1 MKIRSLAI
9 GVVIAVCVAFAAP
22 AKAQDRTA
30 VVARIKAALVS
41 KGVDLNGACGSFQIT
56 ERVAWELHN
65 EGFKFL
71 RKAGGNRAVPQ
82 PDGSC
87 LDGDHTSAPGYATD
101 YLISLNEGGV
111 GYDLLGDGGG
121 ANNPQWGGPESDS
134 EMVARNLKNF
144 GEPFNPGDGTVA
156 NPPTGPGAPPAGSPA
171 VDLQPLKDAI
181 SALTLQVADLQAKLQ
196 ALAAELDTA
205 DHETQEK
212 IEGLNQLVGAIQTR
226 KVPTGC
232 RVPFLGCRLE

>member
-9 GVVIAVCVAFAAP
+9 GVVIAACMAFAAP

-30 VVARIKAALVS
+30 IVSRIKAALVS
-41 KGVDLNGACGSFQIT
+41 KGVDLSGACGAFQIT

-71 RKAGGNRAVPQ
+71 KKSGGNRAVPQ

-87 LDGDHTSAPGYATD
+87 LDGDHTGAPGYATD
-101 YLISLNEGGV
+101 YLIAMNEGGV

-121 ANNPQWGGPESDS
+121 ANNPQWAGPESDS
-134 EMVARNLKNF
+134 EMVSRNLKNF
-144 GEPFNPGDGTVA
+144 GEPFNPGDGTSGGSTSTPA
-156 NPPTGPGAPPAGSPA
+156 TPPAPMPT
-171 VDLQPLKDAI
+171 VDVDAIKASI
-181 SALTLQVADLQAKLQ
+181 SALMLQVSDLRAQLA
-196 ALAAELDTA
+196 AMAAELDKA
-205 DHETQEK
+205 DQETQGTFGTIHMD
-212 IEGLNQLVGAIQTR
+212 IEQLKAR

-232 RVPFLGCRLE
+232 RVQFLACRLE